1 MALYTAVH
9 VGRLGERGLPV
20 EDSGAFRRREVT
32 ITPAA
37 APRGANA
44 AVVVLALTE
53 DRSGILAGPRQCLT
67 EEVRRWVQAN
77 RDSLVRRLLFARAL
91 SYYER
96 HVIDTG
102 GSAYSPAARAGYA
115 ELSRNNEDLNEAFL
129 DAGLKGF
136 EEVLQRWLK
145 RGLAVY
151 QKALQAEQAEQAER
165 AQPAQPATGEP
176 PSTVQPALAEI
187 FGVTVRPERAVG

>member
-1 MALYTAVH
+1 MYTAVH

-20 EDSGAFRRREVT
+20 EDSAAFRRREVT

-44 AVVVLALTE
+44 AVVILALTE

-67 EEVRRWVQAN
+67 DEVRRWVEAN
-77 RDSLVRRLLFARAL
+77 RDGLVRRLLFARAL

-102 GSAYSPAARAGYA
+102 GSAFSPAARAGYA
-115 ELSRNNEDLNEAFL
+115 ELSRNDEDLNGAFL
-129 DAGLKGF
+129 DAGLKVF

-151 QKALQAEQAEQAER
+151 QKALQAERALQALQAQAAE
-165 AQPAQPATGEP
+165 PPTTGEP
-176 PSTVQPALAEI
+176 PSSVQTALAEVS
-187 FGVTVRPERAVG
+187 GMTVRAERAAG